1 MPKRHIYLEDIPLAE
16 AQAKLAQALESAGR
30 AKALPGEPVPL
41 ADALSRVTAAPIRAR
56 LSSPH
61 YHCAA
66 MDGYAVRAEDTLQAR
81 ETKAAALYIG
91 QNAWPVNTGDPL
103 PENTNAVIMIENI
116 NPVDD
121 VTLHI
126 YASVAP
132 WQHVRLVGEDMVA
145 TETVLQVNH
154 RIRAVDLGAL
164 AGCGHYQ
171 VNVRRKPRIIIIPT
185 GSELVPAGQSP
196 KRGQL
201 IEYNSLMLGAQIRE
215 AGGESETLDIVGD
228 DFKALRQRIQT
239 AIEAHP
245 DLILVLSGSSAGS
258 HDFTADTIRELGE
271 IWVHG
276 IAVRPGHPVIIG
288 MAAKIPIIG
297 VPGYPV
303 SAALTGELFVVPL
316 IQRWLGLGATDLEMV
331 EAVSTRKIVSP
342 VGDDD
347 FVRVALAQIDD
358 HIQATP
364 LQRGAGVITSLVQAD
379 GLAHIPRFQEGTD
392 RGARLKVA
400 LYRPLKVIQQ
410 TIMMMGSHDPML
422 DLLAT
427 WLRLRSPEHRIV
439 SVNVGSIGGLVALR
453 RGEAHIAGIH
463 LFDPESGSY
472 NIPWLKRF
480 LGSQALQ
487 LITFAH
493 REQGLIVPAGNPQ
506 GIQSIEDIR
515 GLRYVN
521 RQRGAGTRVLFDY
534 LLAQRGMPPETIRG
548 YDHEEV
554 THLGVAAAV
563 SDGIGDCGL
572 GLRSAAEAMNLNF
585 IGITKERFDL
595 VIPQRFLEQARLKAL
610 LAVLQDSA
618 FKSELGEQS
627 GYHSEETGRVV
638 LSGQPPANL

>member
-16 AQAKLAQALESAGR
+16 AKARLRQALENVGR
-30 AKALPGEPVPL
+30 AQALPGEPVPL
-41 ADALSRVTAAPIRAR
+41 AAALSRVTASPIRAR

-66 MDGYAVRAEDTLQAR
+66 MDGYAVRAEDTVQAR
-81 ETKAAALYIG
+81 ETRAIVLYRG

-103 PENTNAVIMIENI
+103 PENTNAVIMIENV

-121 VTLHI
+121 GALHI

-132 WQHVRLVGEDMVA
+132 WQHVRLMGEDMVA

-164 AGCGHYQ
+164 AGCGHHQ
-171 VNVRRKPRIIIIPT
+171 VNVRRKPRAAIIPT
-185 GSELVPAGQSP
+185 GGELVPAGQTP
-196 KRGQL
+196 RRGQL

-215 AGGESETLDIVGD
+215 AGGEVKVMDIVGD
-228 DFKALRQRIQT
+228 DLPALRRAMQA
-239 AIEAHP
+239 AIKDQP

-258 HDFTADTIRELGE
+258 RDFTADVIGELGE
-271 IWVHG
+271 VYVHG

-288 MAAKIPIIG
+288 MVKDIPIIG

-303 SAALTGELFVVPL
+303 SAALTGELFVIPL
-316 IQRWLGLGATDLEMV
+316 IHQWLGLAASDLGTID
-331 EAVSTRKIVSP
+331 AVSTRKIVSS

-347 FVRVALAQIDD
+347 FIRVALAQMDG

-379 GLAHIPRFQEGTD
+379 GLAHIPRFHEGLD

-400 LYRPLKVIQQ
+400 LYAPLKVIQQ
-410 TIMMMGSHDPML
+410 TIMIMGSHDPML
-422 DLLAT
+422 DLLAAC
-427 WLRLRSPEHRIV
+427 LRLRSPEHRLV

-472 NIPWLKRF
+472 NVPYLKKF
-480 LGSQALQ
+480 LGSQPVQ
-487 LITFAH
+487 LVTFAH
-493 REQGLIVPAGNPQ
+493 REQGLMAPAGNPQ
-506 GIQSIEDIR
+506 GIQSIRDIR

-521 RQRGAGTRVLFDY
+521 RQRGAGTRVLFDD
-534 LLAQRGMPPETIRG
+534 LLARHEIPPETIMG

-554 THLGVAAAV
+554 THLAVAAAV
-563 SDGIGDCGL
+563 ADGIGDCGL
-572 GLRSAAEAMNLNF
+572 GLRRAAEAMNLDF
-585 IGITKERFDL
+585 IGIARERFDL
-595 VIPQRFLEQARLKAL
+595 VIPQRFLELDSMKLL
-610 LAVLQDSA
+610 LAVLQDSD
-618 FKSELGEQS
+618 FKSELGAQS
-627 GYHSEETGRVV
+627 GYHSEETGQAVPLV
-638 LSGQPPANL
+638 